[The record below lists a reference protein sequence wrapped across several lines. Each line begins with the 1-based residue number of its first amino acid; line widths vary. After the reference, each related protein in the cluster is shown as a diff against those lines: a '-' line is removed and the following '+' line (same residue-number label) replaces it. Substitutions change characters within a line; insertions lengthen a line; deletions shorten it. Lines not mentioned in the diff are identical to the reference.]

1 VRKRILNNPGLKL
14 LSFILAVVLWLV
26 VANIEDPV
34 SSKQF
39 KDVEVTITNESSL
52 DSINKVYEVKSGA
65 TATFTVKGRRSV
77 LDRLTYKDFN
87 VIADLSHMSEVY
99 SIPVEVT
106 PKNSDLDI
114 EVSKNM
120 NTMVVALED
129 EVTSSFAVNVNTT
142 GEPMDGYALGEKEVH
157 PNLVDVSGPQSLI
170 RKIKDVRINIDVD
183 RAKDDV
189 TEQCELHYY
198 NGDDEE
204 LDAARIVCSYDS
216 VDATVQVL
224 PTKTVKVVVTTKG
237 SLASGYSI
245 ESLNYEPQEITIAGE
260 VETLSEIS
268 EIQIPDVDITGLDE
282 DKEYS
287 FKVADYVSGDVV
299 LTDPEQKIM
308 VTVKVGQIKSRTITL
323 NKDQIDLAGGNAK
336 YDYELADST
345 AVKVVLTGFED
356 VIGAVTA
363 TDLKPMVSVEDLSA
377 GTYMLNVSVAEL
389 DGISTNV
396 ANKVSVTVKKTNDG

>member
-1 VRKRILNNPGLKL
+1 MRKRILNNPGLKL

-396 ANKVSVTVKKTNDG
+396 ANKVSVTVKKTNDD

>member
-268 EIQIPDVDITGLDE
+268 EI
-282 DKEYS
+282 
-287 FKVADYVSGDVV
+287 
-299 LTDPEQKIM
+299 
-308 VTVKVGQIKSRTITL
+308 
-323 NKDQIDLAGGNAK
+323 
-336 YDYELADST
+336 
-345 AVKVVLTGFED
+345 
-356 VIGAVTA
+356 
-363 TDLKPMVSVEDLSA
+363 
-377 GTYMLNVSVAEL
+377 
-389 DGISTNV
+389 
-396 ANKVSVTVKKTNDG
+396 

>member
-1 VRKRILNNPGLKL
+1 
-14 LSFILAVVLWLV
+14 
-26 VANIEDPV
+26 
-34 SSKQF
+34 
-39 KDVEVTITNESSL
+39 
-52 DSINKVYEVKSGA
+52 
-65 TATFTVKGRRSV
+65 
-77 LDRLTYKDFN
+77 
-87 VIADLSHMSEVY
+87 
-99 SIPVEVT
+99 VT

-396 ANKVSVTVKKTNDG
+396 ANKVSVTVKKTNDD